1 LGYWSAMNTYLH
13 LDLGIHRRIHFFY
26 TIFVISVFLVS
37 ACDKKADPVDPPD
50 ETTPQEDPTPDAG
63 QIEPVV
69 DAGIEANGDLG
80 PETGIFEQGDEQI
93 VKAVGKARKSRDIS
107 LARQAA
113 ANRARGNI
121 LKLLKEKGYS
131 VDSPGIL
138 KGVAIER
145 TYIQGQFVYAV
156 GVLPLTEIEKTVN
169 VPAPDSSNSTRE
181 DQPRKTPTSPN
192 GG

>member
-1 LGYWSAMNTYLH
+1 MGYWSAMNTYLH

-26 TIFVISVFLVS
+26 TIFVIGVFSVS
-37 ACDKKADPVDPPD
+37 GCDKKADPLDPPQDTTPKTQPD
-50 ETTPQEDPTPDAG
+50 ETL
-63 QIEPVV
+63 EPVTDGGA
-69 DAGIEANGDLG
+69 DATDAQE
-80 PETGIFEQGDEQI
+80 PETGIFDQGEEQV

-131 VDSPGIL
+131 IDSPGIL
-138 KGVAIER
+138 NGVAIER
-145 TYIQGQFVYAV
+145 TYTKGQFVYAV

-169 VPAPDSSNSTRE
+169 VPASDSSNSTRE
-181 DQPRKTPTSPN
+181 DQPRKTATSPN
-192 GG
+192 GGQK